1 MYLDYSVLIL
11 GRPLNVGIEF
21 SIFSSEKFM
30 MSEGEEFVLS
40 LCKKPIGM
48 KEVSFQ
54 QHVLW

>member
-1 MYLDYSVLIL
+1 ME
-11 GRPLNVGIEF
+11 VGIEF